1 MPKAADIDDLSG
13 CFLKDGSRVLLK
25 PISELCNLSIKLE
38 TFSNPCKIVKMKP
51 LFKKGFKTHS
61 SSYRPILLL
70 PLISKIIAK
79 LIHEQTSCFYV
90 TMKFYTTTNQDFLKP
105 LDRLIFLLQTYV
117 FAWWNF
123 EGFDKGLMA
132 GMMLI
137 DLQKEFDMIDQK
149 LSAMSFSNHT
159 IRLNQTFPIDCL
171 A

>member
-1 MPKAADIDDLSG
+1 MCSSVIQYYSHFIQTDPFHLGCTLEIDIEKILGSTNFCKAAGIDDLSDH
-13 CFLKDGSRVLLK
+13 FLKDGSRVLSK

-51 LFKKGFKTHS
+51 LFKKGFKTQS

-117 FAWWNF
+117 FA
-123 EGFDKGLMA
+123 
-132 GMMLI
+132 
-137 DLQKEFDMIDQK
+137 
-149 LSAMSFSNHT
+149 
-159 IRLNQTFPIDCL
+159 
-171 A
+171 